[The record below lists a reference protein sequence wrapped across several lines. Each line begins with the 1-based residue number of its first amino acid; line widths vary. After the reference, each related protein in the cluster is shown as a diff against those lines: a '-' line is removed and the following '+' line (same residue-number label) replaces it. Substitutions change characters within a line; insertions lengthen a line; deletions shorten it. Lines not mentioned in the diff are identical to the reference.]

1 MSNPSTPDS
10 PDINTDDLIF
20 KLRRKMGTWLDWGQA
35 CQSLQKANVSPQ
47 EIFENTGFE
56 AIQQN
61 QIVVAAQVFHSLEA
75 EHSPPP
81 RAGTLYQPR

>member
-1 MSNPSTPDS
+1 MSNPSTPET
-10 PDINTDDLIF
+10 PDINTEDLIF
-20 KLRRKMGTWLDWGQA
+20 KLRRKMGTWLEWGEA

-61 QIVVAAQVFHSLEA
+61 QIVVAAQVFRSLEA
-75 EHSPPP
+75 ENAPPP
-81 RAGTLYQPR
+81 SVGTLHKPR